1 MCGLTYG
8 ALGVKRAWKDN
19 INSIDFETE
28 FLHKDEFNE
37 KFDFKNAK
45 FPSAYI
51 LNSNSLTLLISDKEM
66 NNLKDLDELINLV
79 DKKLAEKV

>member
-1 MCGLTYG
+1 M
-8 ALGVKRAWKDN
+8 KRDWKKN
-19 INSIDFETE
+19 IKSIDFKTE

-37 KFDFKNAK
+37 KYDFKEAK

-51 LNSNSLTLLISDKEM
+51 LNSNSLTLLISQKEM

-79 DKKLAEKV
+79 DKKLAEIA